1 MLAEKSLAEGDN
13 YMAFAHAYIPH
24 SVIFPSIKDILEKVV
39 NNSNS
44 INRLDS
50 GLADMAFMVKS
61 EVSIDKIKQNT
72 KEFNTILDDFEIQII
87 NPVSQTNKSLIAQTT
102 ILLLKDADKSYQLSN
117 AATLNGSGGQK
128 IDNVQEFI
136 KVDYQNALGL
146 VNISKSNY
154 DKIAS
159 SVSKNGNSEINQLFA
174 QLQDYMIK
182 KFDKVEISRL
192 ISSIEKTVE
201 DSVSSL
207 ASHTS
212 NTGKLDSA
220 ETRSFQ
226 SSTGSQKGTNAVA
239 TSDISN
245 QTAKTNETKG
255 RTFADIEALSKGFG
269 IYTGE
274 RKEMG
279 QTDESSKGVVRDN
292 IDQIRLKLENVLQE
306 YKGKKY
312 DESLS
317 T

>member
-1 MLAEKSLAEGDN
+1 
-13 YMAFAHAYIPH
+13 
-24 SVIFPSIKDILEKVV
+24 
-39 NNSNS
+39 
-44 INRLDS
+44 
-50 GLADMAFMVKS
+50 
-61 EVSIDKIKQNT
+61 
-72 KEFNTILDDFEIQII
+72 
-87 NPVSQTNKSLIAQTT
+87 
-102 ILLLKDADKSYQLSN
+102 
-117 AATLNGSGGQK
+117 
-128 IDNVQEFI
+128 
-136 KVDYQNALGL
+136 
-146 VNISKSNY
+146 
-154 DKIAS
+154 
-159 SVSKNGNSEINQLFA
+159 
-174 QLQDYMIK
+174 MIK

-212 NTGKLDSA
+212 NTEKLDSA

-317 T
+317 ARVLHIWTAMKM